1 MTKPL
6 WVALLLAAGLV
17 HARPAKPPAM
27 EHATLTEGFLAAHP
41 DLRWRLEG
49 VRFYEKE
56 DYPAAMRSFL
66 RAAGFA
72 DKPSQ
77 AIIAEM
83 HWKGVGTPRDRPL
96 AYAWMDIAAERL
108 YPDLVAHREA
118 YWEALTAAEREE
130 AVRRGQAM
138 LAEYGDAAAQP
149 RLERILK
156 RERRQVTGSR
166 VGAVGNLKIIPNTGP
181 LAGTGMTIAGHEYY
195 ADKYWKPSHY
205 WAHQDALWNAPRRGQ
220 VVVGDVEKAAP
231 VPAKETTPER
241 ND

>member
-83 HWKGVGTPRDRPL
+83 HWKGVGTPGIGRWPTHGWTSPRSGCIRI
-96 AYAWMDIAAERL
+96 WWR
-108 YPDLVAHREA
+108 
-118 YWEALTAAEREE
+118 TAKRTG
-130 AVRRGQAM
+130 RR
-138 LAEYGDAAAQP
+138 
-149 RLERILK
+149 
-156 RERRQVTGSR
+156 
-166 VGAVGNLKIIPNTGP
+166 
-181 LAGTGMTIAGHEYY
+181 
-195 ADKYWKPSHY
+195 
-205 WAHQDALWNAPRRGQ
+205 
-220 VVVGDVEKAAP
+220 
-231 VPAKETTPER
+231 
-241 ND
+241 